1 MPQKPSFKALQNR
14 VKALERVEED
24 LRNRE
29 GKYRQLVEAA
39 DAVMFIADYDGT
51 YLFLNRLAAE
61 MVGGRPDDYIGQTVF
76 DIFPQ
81 KMAEHFLVG
90 IRRIIDSGI
99 GNVDVS
105 ETMLKGKRYWYK
117 TIGQPI
123 RDRHGEIYAAM
134 FIGIDETEL
143 VEAQEKLAEYTDNL
157 EKMVKDRTRELE
169 LQSLKLE
176 QSNIALKVLLKKQ
189 EKDKFVLQEQI
200 LSNVKKLIIPYMGVL
215 REHLDNGGQ
224 NILDL
229 LNANL
234 VDITSGFA
242 CALSSEKYGLT
253 PAEMLVADLI
263 RRGSK
268 TKEIGELNDISYKT
282 VEVHRNNI
290 RKKLGL
296 TGQKINLQTY
306 LRTLAQ

>member
-1 MPQKPSFKALQNR
+1 MPQKSSFKTLQNR

-39 DAVMFIADYDGT
+39 DAVMFIVDYGGI
-51 YLFLNRLAAE
+51 YLFMNRLAAE
-61 MVGGRPDDYIGQTVF
+61 MVGGQADDYIGQNIF

-81 KMAEHFLVG
+81 KMAEHFLTG

-117 TIGQPI
+117 TIGQPL

-134 FIGIDETEL
+134 FIGIDETER

-189 EKDKFVLQEQI
+189 EKDKFDLQEQI
-200 LSNVKKLIIPYMGVL
+200 LSNVRKLIIPYMDVL
-215 REHLDNGGQ
+215 RERLDNGEQ

-234 VDITSGFA
+234 DDITSGFA

-263 RRGSK
+263 RRGNK
-268 TKEIGELNDISYKT
+268 TREIAALNNISYKT

-296 TGQKINLQTY
+296 TGKKINLQTY
-306 LRTLAQ
+306 LRTLAR